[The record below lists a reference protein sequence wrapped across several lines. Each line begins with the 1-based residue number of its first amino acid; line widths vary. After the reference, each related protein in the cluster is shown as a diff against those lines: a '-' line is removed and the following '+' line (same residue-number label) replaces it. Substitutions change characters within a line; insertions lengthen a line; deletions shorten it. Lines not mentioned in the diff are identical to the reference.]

1 MKLAPKLLAP
11 ILAMSMALVGIVGY
25 ASWLQEH
32 LASMDGI
39 ALKKTNDVVS
49 VDSTRSLSRAIERDL
64 VKAVFYTE
72 PKTVKELT
80 ADVVRRANLLKD
92 RAAAAANTL
101 SPSDP
106 RRAQFLNLTSKVA
119 EIVPQIVTKVGANDH
134 SGALKILID
143 VMEPAEL
150 AASALTDNLVAEATK
165 HAKEANEA
173 AESTRNLSKVLLIG
187 LSGALI
193 LVLTLSATAAVLFGV
208 IRPMK
213 VLTAGIQRLQA
224 GDYET
229 PVNVGSRKDELA
241 EMAVAAEGFR
251 ADLANAR
258 SANEHRL
265 ALEKAALAE
274 REANETAKA
283 RDAAEVQS
291 VMDELGHALNQ
302 LAGGDLTARF
312 ARPVPPRFDRV
323 KADFNASIERL
334 ERAVLVIV
342 DSSRTIQSGTI
353 DISQAASELSSR
365 TEQQAANLEES
376 AAALEEITAT
386 VKRTA
391 ESAEHAKMIVFQT
404 KQSAESSGK
413 VVTSAMSAMSGIEK
427 SSEAIGG
434 IISVIDEIA
443 FQTNLLALNAGVEA
457 ARAGESGRGFAVVAS
472 EVRALA
478 QRSAEAAKEIK
489 SLISTSIQ
497 QVAQGVSLVGE
508 TGASLEQIISQVAEV
523 ANVVTTIAASAKEQA
538 TAIEEVNT
546 AVSQMDQLTQQNAAM
561 VEETTAASHSLATEA
576 RQMDGQ
582 VRAFKVTGSTE
593 TRSMRSAA

>member
-11 ILAMSMALVGIVGY
+11 ILAMSIALVGIVGY

-32 LASMDGI
+32 VAAMDGI
-39 ALKKTNDVVS
+39 ALSKSNDVIT
-49 VDSTRSLSRAIERDL
+49 VDGARSLSRALERDL
-64 VKAVFYTE
+64 VKAAFYTDA
-72 PKTVKELT
+72 KAVKALSE
-80 ADVVRRANLLKD
+80 DVARRNTLLKE
-92 RAAAAANTL
+92 RSAAAAETL
-101 SPSDP
+101 NADDP
-106 RRAQFLNLTSKVA
+106 RRAQYRLLTGKVVDVVP
-119 EIVPQIVTKVGANDH
+119 EILKLLAANDH
-134 SGALKILID
+134 AAGLKLMND
-143 VMEPAEL
+143 VMEPARL
-150 AASALTDNLVAEATK
+150 AASTLTDQFVAEATK
-165 HAKEANEA
+165 HAKEANET
-173 AESTRNLSKVLLIG
+173 AESTRKLSRVLLIA

-193 LVLTLSATAAVLFGV
+193 LVLTLSATAAVLLGV

-213 VLTAGIQRLQA
+213 LLTAGIQRLQA

-229 PVNVGSRKDELA
+229 PVNVGSRKDEIG

-251 ADLANAR
+251 GDLASAR

-274 REANETAKA
+274 REANEAAKA

-323 KADFNASIERL
+323 KSDFNASIERL